1 MHHIFTDLSL
11 IGYAGS
17 LSSHQATH
25 SELSMKLL
33 HIDSSILG
41 DASASRQLSREVV
54 DAWRAAEPGIQV
66 TYRDLAADAIS
77 HLSSAS
83 LVAAGTPA
91 ELRDAAQKHEA
102 ELGESTIE
110 EFLAADAI
118 VIGAPM
124 YNFTVPTQLKA
135 WIDRIAV
142 AGKTFRYT
150 ETGPVGLA
158 GGKKV
163 IIVSTAGGLHA
174 GEPSG
179 AAHEDYLKLVLGF
192 LGVTDIE
199 VVRAQGLA
207 YGEEPRQQA
216 IGAARQSIAAQFAAA

>member
-1 MHHIFTDLSL
+1 
-11 IGYAGS
+11 
-17 LSSHQATH
+17 
-25 SELSMKLL
+25 MKLL

-41 DASASRQLSREVV
+41 EASASRQLSQEVV
-54 DAWRAAEPGIQV
+54 QAWRAAEPGVQV

-83 LVAAGTPA
+83 LVAANTPA

-102 ELGESTIE
+102 ALGESSIE

-124 YNFTVPTQLKA
+124 YNFSVPSQLKA

-150 ETGPVGLA
+150 EKGPEGLA

-163 IIVSTAGGLHA
+163 IIVSSAGGIHA
-174 GEPSG
+174 GQPSG

-192 LGVTDIE
+192 LGISDIE

-207 YGEEPRQQA
+207 YGDELRQQA
-216 IGAARQSIAAQFAAA
+216 LSAARQQIAETFAKA

>member
-1 MHHIFTDLSL
+1 
-11 IGYAGS
+11 
-17 LSSHQATH
+17 
-25 SELSMKLL
+25 MKLL

-41 DASASRQLSREVV
+41 DNSTSRQLSAELV
-54 DAWRAAEPGIQV
+54 ATWAAAEPGVDV

-77 HLSSAS
+77 HLSAAS

-102 ELGESTIE
+102 ALGEQSIE

-124 YNFTVPTQLKA
+124 YNFSIPSQLKA

-150 ETGPVGLA
+150 ESGPEGLA

-163 IIVSTAGGLHA
+163 IIVSTAGGIHA
-174 GEPSG
+174 GQPSG
-179 AAHEDYLKLVLGF
+179 VAHENYLELVLNF
-192 LGVTDIE
+192 LGITDIE
-199 VVRAQGLA
+199 VVRAEGLA
-207 YGEEPRQQA
+207 YGEEPRRNAIAGAQA
-216 IGAARQSIAAQFAAA
+216 SIASQFAAA